1 MHHDMG
7 SYNCRNRVKVDSGHS
22 MVCICIPVALTMWTI
37 VIVGHCL
44 TTYTVLHLL
53 VDSLHCISSC
63 SSISSKQSLFY
74 LLKRNTPLEGFYSP
88 FLTLSTE
95 GHPVEYEGILA
106 SRIAPTKDE
115 FVLLKAGESIAA
127 SVQITDVF
135 NIDTDGLYTVQY
147 SKPFPKISSKH

>member
-1 MHHDMG
+1 MYMRTSC
-7 SYNCRNRVKVDSGHS
+7 SYNVDH
-22 MVCICIPVALTMWTI
+22 I
-37 VIVGHCL
+37 VIVVHCL
-44 TTYTVLHLL
+44 TTYTILHLL

-63 SSISSKQSLFY
+63 SSISSKRIHLY
-74 LLKRNTPLEGFYSP
+74 LLKRNIPLEEGFYSP

-95 GHPVEYEGILA
+95 GRPVQYEGILA

-115 FVLLKAGESIAA
+115 FVLLKAGERIAS

-147 SKPFPKISSKH
+147 SKPFPKISSIH